1 MELVEYSK
9 YGKKAIVNNQGNYY
23 LVNIDKSL
31 NFYKDLFEKKTVKID
46 EKEKDKL
53 LASKAFKSNK
63 KLLPLVYMTVF
74 LIFVLLRDPNI
85 NKVVEPFFENMGY
98 GASIFTIVILL
109 VLSLGLG
116 WAIDRKNE
124 KIIYSCLEGPLV
136 WDKKLVID
144 FDSKG
149 QRGLY
154 KFKMSMLLI
163 LYSFLLVMG
172 IIGYI
177 YKPNVLLM
185 LGIFAMIFVVLD
197 ISLVIPFHAKL
208 SIRRVN

>member
-31 NFYKDLFEKKTVKID
+31 NFYKDLFEKKAVKID